1 VREFEA
7 RLVFT
12 IDEFYV
18 PFPKQLHMTVT
29 SNERPQIKF
38 LLLKDVF
45 FETILLKNVYP
56 ELKKYLKTE
65 SVTNQFKA
73 WNM

>member
-1 VREFEA
+1 
-7 RLVFT
+7 
-12 IDEFYV
+12 
-18 PFPKQLHMTVT
+18 MTVT